1 MTQPSA
7 DSIEAGAIP
16 DDHPH
21 SPRMPPRWFV
31 RTAWVLH
38 RALYRGTGGRRGLW
52 APKPGKWGTMRLVT
66 VGRRSGKEREAI
78 VAYFED
84 GPNLVTMAMN
94 GWAEGEPAW
103 WLNLQ
108 AQPDVTVELKGT
120 ASRAVR
126 GRVAEGVEREQLWQ
140 TWRSYTDGLDGYAT
154 RRTETAVIVLEP
166 RPVKGAGGDRSL
178 AEAQEAAGLP
188 SIDG

>member
-1 MTQPSA
+1 
-7 DSIEAGAIP
+7 
-16 DDHPH
+16 
-21 SPRMPPRWFV
+21 MPPRWFV

-38 RALYRGTGGRRGLW
+38 RALYRGTAAGVGLW

-120 ASRAVR
+120 ASRR
-126 GRVAEGVEREQLWQ
+126 GSR
-140 TWRSYTDGLDGYAT
+140 
-154 RRTETAVIVLEP
+154 P
-166 RPVKGAGGDRSL
+166 RG
-178 AEAQEAAGLP
+178 
-188 SIDG
+188 